1 MALFF
6 IFFFPILLYLGA
18 WQVQRGIEKNAM
30 WDLHD
35 LNKSLPPMEE
45 TEMSLLAKEKR
56 DYRNIT
62 LTGKYLPKTYFLDNR
77 IYRQTAGYEVFSAF
91 KSDSQQLFL
100 INRGWVSKEEAGENS
115 FDTGTEKT
123 VFIQGLYTPFKRFG
137 LSLSNYFQTY
147 EWPKVVQELDYEQAS
162 LDMGNETLHEA
173 VIQLSAGSVGALEPV
188 WSPTSFKPSRHYG
201 YAVQWWGLALVL
213 VTSFIYFGFKRGS
226 NENI

>member
-91 KSDSQQLFL
+91 NKIHHNATKRMETWTCSWFL
-100 INRGWVSKEEAGENS
+100 TACPCI
-115 FDTGTEKT
+115 
-123 VFIQGLYTPFKRFG
+123 
-137 LSLSNYFQTY
+137 
-147 EWPKVVQELDYEQAS
+147 
-162 LDMGNETLHEA
+162 
-173 VIQLSAGSVGALEPV
+173 
-188 WSPTSFKPSRHYG
+188 
-201 YAVQWWGLALVL
+201 
-213 VTSFIYFGFKRGS
+213 
-226 NENI
+226 

>member
-6 IFFFPILLYLGA
+6 VFFFPILLCLGA
-18 WQVQRGIEKNAM
+18 WQVQRGVDKTAM

-35 LNKSLPPMEE
+35 LNKSSPPMNE
-45 TEMSLLAKEKR
+45 TEMSFLSGEDR

-62 LTGKYLPKTYFLDNR
+62 LTGEYLPKTYFLDNR

-91 KSDSQQLFL
+91 MSKNHELFL
-100 INRGWVSKEEAGENS
+100 INRGWISKEQAVNKD
-115 FDTGTEKT
+115 FDASSKKT
-123 VFIQGLYTPFKRFG
+123 VIVQGLYTPFKRFG
-137 LSLSNYFQTY
+137 LSLSNYSQTY
-147 EWPKVVQELDYEQAS
+147 EWPKIVQELDYEQAS
-162 LDMGNETLHEA
+162 LDMGREELHEA
-173 VIQLSAGSVGALEPV
+173 VIQLSAGSVGALEPI

-213 VTSFIYFGFKRGS
+213 VTSFLYFGFKRGS

>member
-62 LTGKYLPKTYFLDNR
+62 LTGKYLPTTYFLDNR

-91 KSDSQQLFL
+91 KSESQQLFL